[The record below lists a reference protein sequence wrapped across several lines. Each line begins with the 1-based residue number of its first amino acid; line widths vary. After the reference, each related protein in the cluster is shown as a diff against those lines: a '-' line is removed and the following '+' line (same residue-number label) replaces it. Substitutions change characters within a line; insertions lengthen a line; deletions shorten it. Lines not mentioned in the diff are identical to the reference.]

1 MEITKTDMDD
11 GYWKLKV
18 TGGKLRDT
26 RTNRTYRTVVIKE
39 HDIQYFVVA

>member
-1 MEITKTDMDD
+1 MDIIKTDMGD

-18 TGGKLRDT
+18 QGGKLRDT
-26 RTNRTYRTVVIKE
+26 RTNRTYRTAIVKE